1 MAKRKSNMK
10 SGLVDMPHQT
20 RTNVVVKRIY
30 NRGRYK
36 VVDGTSTS
44 MIE

>member
-10 SGLVDMPHQT
+10 SGLADSKSPGT
-20 RTNVVVKRIY
+20 KVVVKKIY